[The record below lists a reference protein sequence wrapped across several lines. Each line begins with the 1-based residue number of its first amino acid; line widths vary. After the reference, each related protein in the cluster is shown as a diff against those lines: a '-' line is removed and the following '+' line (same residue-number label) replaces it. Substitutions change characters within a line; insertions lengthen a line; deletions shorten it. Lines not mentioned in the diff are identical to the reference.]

1 MNPTIASCR
10 WFHWRPKNQK
20 SDPLPSP
27 LWLNHSDICSMGR
40 DSVIQKFFFFWTDLS
55 PCYCFDSLW
64 SCCFYLGYHHQK
76 EGKKYQHLSISYLNT
91 HFQHPFYSRT
101 WQLFYVFP
109 SLWQATM
116 RDLSRL
122 IPISC
127 KRYDMKFSRS
137 FGCDWVRD
145 A

>member
-27 LWLNHSDICSMGR
+27 LWLNHSNIWSMGT

-76 EGKKYQHLSISYLNT
+76 EGKKYQHLSISSYLNI
-91 HFQHPFYSRT
+91 HFSILSIQELDNHSICLSQPMTSNNT
-101 WQLFYVFP
+101 WFVKINTDFLQKIWHEVF
-109 SLWQATM
+109 SVF
-116 RDLSRL
+116 RVRLS
-122 IPISC
+122 
-127 KRYDMKFSRS
+127 
-137 FGCDWVRD
+137 
-145 A
+145 